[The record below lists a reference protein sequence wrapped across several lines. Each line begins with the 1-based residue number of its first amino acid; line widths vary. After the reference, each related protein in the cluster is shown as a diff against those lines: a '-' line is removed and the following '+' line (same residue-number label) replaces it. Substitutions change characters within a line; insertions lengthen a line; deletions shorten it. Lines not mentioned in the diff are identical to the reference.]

1 MDISINIRK
10 EVGERRKKRET
21 FFFFFLNKNKTFLF
35 KCVVVILYNC
45 QGSTDDMVGSVI
57 TSMDSPISKFAMLCV
72 ELPNAFV
79 SSSAMSPQIPG
90 SFFVTSVSVR
100 EISLYSFSK

>member
-21 FFFFFLNKNKTFLF
+21 FFKKNKNKAFLF

-57 TSMDSPISKFAMLCV
+57 TSMDSPMSKFAMLCV